1 MADELAHKV
10 LRDGD
15 TCVSGGPNVY
25 IARAAGD
32 EVGMEGA
39 GKRAGREWG
48 ASGGRE
54 PTGQCLDHQLRPG
67 LQIIKGP
74 CVLDS
79 LLGQSTTQVFT
90 STPLTDSAGTR
101 TSTNAPS
108 FGGVLPV
115 PSMRKLNIMLTIKEK
130 CLMLACP
137 F

>member
-1 MADELAHKV
+1 M

-32 EVGMEGA
+32 ETGMEGA
-39 GKRAGREWG
+39 GKTDGEGVGCQWGRG
-48 ASGGRE
+48 
-54 PTGQCLDHQLRPG
+54 PTGKCLDPQLRPG
-67 LQIIKGP
+67 LQVIKGP

-79 LLGQSTTQVFT
+79 RLGQSTTEVFT
-90 STPLTDSAGTR
+90 SALLTDGAGTR

-115 PSMRKLNIMLTIKEK
+115 PSTRKLNIMLTIKEK
-130 CLMLACP
+130 CLTLSCP
-137 F
+137 L

>member
-15 TCVSGGPNVY
+15 TCMSGGPNVY
-25 IARAAGD
+25 IARAGD

-39 GKRAGREWG
+39 GKTDGGGSGVPVG
-48 ASGGRE
+48 AQSPQGSVLIISSGQGCKSSR
-54 PTGQCLDHQLRPG
+54 TM
-67 LQIIKGP
+67 
-74 CVLDS
+74 V
-79 LLGQSTTQVFT
+79 LGQSTTEVLT
-90 STPLTDSAGTR
+90 STPLTDGAGTR

-108 FGGVLPV
+108 FGGILPV

-137 F
+137 L